1 MNVKNAPKA
10 VKAVRKILSPMENF
24 LKMESSSGII
34 LLAVA
39 VIAMVMANSPLYDIY
54 NAIIHFD
61 LGVKLGSTEVSHSF
75 QHWVND
81 GLMVIFFFVVG
92 LEIKRELVQGELS
105 SLSKAALPM
114 FAALGGMVAP
124 ALIYLALNPTYP
136 GHAGWGIPMATD
148 IAFAVGILTL
158 FSRKVPFTLKIFLLA
173 LAIVDDL
180 GAILVIAFFYTESI
194 HQFALG
200 MAAVGIAVIT
210 IMKYSGVRQI
220 TIYSVVGFLVWVAI
234 LKSGVHATISGVIMG
249 LLTPVAALFP
259 KKELPQKFKKL
270 ADEIAENIKNEKDEK
285 ELSSETL
292 DKIHDLHTVTV
303 ESSSPLDR
311 LIHMLHPFV
320 SFVIMPI
327 FAFVNAG
334 VHIENI
340 SITEFFNNHI
350 SLGIIL
356 GLVVG
361 KPIGVMLMS
370 YIAIKLKLA
379 KLPKGV
385 TWGNMLAVG
394 FLAGIG
400 FTMALFISNLALHNL
415 PNLEM
420 FSKLGILT
428 ASIIAGI
435 IGSVLLVVSKSPN
448 QEEV

>member
-1 MNVKNAPKA
+1 MNAKKAPKA

-39 VIAMVMANSPLYDIY
+39 VIAMILANSPLYEIY
-54 NAIIHFD
+54 NSIIHFK
-61 LGVKLGSTEVSHSF
+61 LGVKIGATEVSHSF

-92 LEIKRELVQGELS
+92 LEIKRELIQGELS
-105 SLSKAALPM
+105 SPGKAALPM

-158 FSRKVPFTLKIFLLA
+158 FSKKVPFTLKIFLLA

-200 MAAVGIAVIT
+200 MAAIGIAVIT

-220 TIYSVVGFLVWVAI
+220 ALYSVVGFLVWIAI

-259 KKELPQKFKKL
+259 KKELPSKFRTL
-270 ADEIAENIKNEKDEK
+270 ANEIASNIENEKNND

-320 SFVIMPI
+320 SFIIMPI

-340 SITEFFNNHI
+340 SVGDFFSNHI

-361 KPIGVMLMS
+361 KPVGVMLFS
-370 YIAIKLKLA
+370 FLAIKLKLA
-379 KLPKGV
+379 RLPKGV
-385 TWGNMLAVG
+385 TWGHMLAVG

-400 FTMALFISNLALHNL
+400 FTMALFISNLALHKV
-415 PNLEM
+415 PDLEM

-428 ASIIAGI
+428 ASIIAGV
-435 IGSVLLVVSKSPN
+435 IGSVLLIFSKDPK
-448 QEEV
+448 EAK

>member
-1 MNVKNAPKA
+1 MNSEKAPKA
-10 VKAVRKILSPMENF
+10 VKAVKKIISPIENF
-24 LKMESSSGII
+24 LNMESSSGII
-34 LLAVA
+34 LMIVA
-39 VIAMVMANSPLYDIY
+39 VIAMILANSPLHDIY
-54 NAIIHFD
+54 HSIIHLE
-61 LGVKLGSTEVSHSF
+61 LGVKLGAIEISHSL

-105 SLSKAALPM
+105 SPSKAALPM

-124 ALIYLALNPTYP
+124 ALFYFAFNTSGPASP
-136 GHAGWGIPMATD
+136 GWGIPMATD

-158 FSRKVPFTLKIFLLA
+158 FSKRVPFTLKIFLLA

-180 GAILVIAFFYTESI
+180 GAILVIAFFYTEQI
-194 HQFALG
+194 HQVALG

-220 TIYSVVGFLVWVAI
+220 AMYSVVGFLVWIAI
-234 LKSGVHATISGVIMG
+234 LKSGVHATISGVIIG

-259 KKELPQKFKKL
+259 KKELPHKFRNL
-270 ADEIAENIKNEKDEK
+270 ANDIAQSIEGHKDDK
-285 ELSSETL
+285 ELSHDTVE
-292 DKIHDLHTVTV
+292 KINDLQMVAV

-311 LIHMLHPFV
+311 LIHLLHPFV
-320 SFVIMPI
+320 SFVIMPV

-340 SITEFFNNHI
+340 SLESFLSNNI

-356 GLVVG
+356 GLVLG
-361 KPIGVMLMS
+361 KPIGVMLFS
-370 YIAIKLKLA
+370 YIAIKLNLA

-385 TWGNMLAVG
+385 SWTHMLAVG

-400 FTMALFISNLALHNL
+400 FTMALFISNLALKG
-415 PNLEM
+415 PGMEM

-428 ASIIAGI
+428 ASIIAGL
-435 IGSVLLVVSKSPN
+435 IGSVLLQFSKSP
-448 QEEV
+448 ESSD